1 MLTAKRFDS
10 YVKLAK
16 FFLKGALTLWLTLL
30 FIAIAIQ
37 KWSGIDVQILH
48 QAAAITLCIG
58 LLGYAVIKGIQF
70 CFGST
75 KLRFLILA
83 RVPLSLCFGLAGMNI
98 IWEESKSIWPFIC
111 SPIYVIFISYIVG
124 RRCNI

>member
-1 MLTAKRFDS
+1 MLMAKRFDS
-10 YVKLAK
+10 YVKLAEI
-16 FFLKGALTLWLTLL
+16 FLKGALTLWLTLL
-30 FIAIAIQ
+30 FVAIAIQ

-48 QAAAITLCIG
+48 QAAVITLSLG
-58 LLGYAVIKGIQF
+58 LLGYALVQGIQF

-83 RVPLSLCFGLAGMNI
+83 RVPLSLCFGVAGMNI

-111 SPIYVIFISYIVG
+111 CPIYVIIIGYIVG